1 MSALSTG
8 MEQSL
13 EALSRTTAEAQE
25 WMTRFSAELGFARE
39 LSAAYP
45 ELGFDPL
52 LQQAVDEVARM
63 LQSGAGAEDAVR
75 AAETLLAP
83 VGAQAKSYTLHCVGH
98 AHLDMN
104 WMWNWPE
111 TVATVNDTYSTVDKL
126 MHEFPDFRFAQSQ
139 TSIYQ
144 IMKDYTPRLYETVK
158 QRIREGRW
166 EIVANQWVEGDKNC
180 ASGESIARHLL
191 YTKRFFEKELGLPYD
206 AITLDWEPDTFGHAH
221 TIPTLLGAGGV
232 KRYYFC
238 RTGPGP
244 QLFWWQGK
252 DGTRLLAFDDNK
264 RWYNARLDG
273 NVTKQ
278 LVDFARTTGL
288 RDYLFI
294 FGVGDHGGGPTR
306 EDLRRGVAMG
316 TWPIFPRV
324 IFSSTKAF
332 FDIVEAANLELPV
345 VDAEMNTIFEACYT
359 SQSGVKHANRR
370 SENVMVEAEACA
382 LLGAGVLGLP
392 YPKDELYGAWKHTL
406 LNQFHDILPGSG
418 VHATYEYAQ
427 GLFQEILA
435 RTTMIKTEAL
445 RGIAARVNTRATC
458 KCLTTGPAPLRD
470 GQGLGGGFGDVRTD
484 GAVTR
489 YGAGGVCCDPFV
501 IFNPNPWT
509 RSEVVTARI
518 WNRDLDPTTLEVRD
532 DLDHVVPAQFLEKK
546 SFWWLHHE
554 YIEVAFPVEHVPGL
568 GYRTYNVARALTP
581 PPGAAGC
588 TAKLTGISMQGA
600 ETDCFSY
607 AAVTTGEIENA
618 LLKVVVEQDSGA
630 IVHLIDK
637 RTGLDLVPEGERL
650 GLLQYLLEA
659 PQGMSAWNIGQIRE
673 RHDFITGAVL
683 SCPHDGP
690 HQGTIRVAHTL
701 HDSTFTLDIS
711 LTAGSPRVDFTLN
724 MNWLERG
731 GPDIGVPVLKVA
743 FPLALDAPVAS
754 YECPNGSVTRPID
767 GREVPAQKWA
777 DITGAQGGATL
788 LNDSKYGFQAF
799 DHTLSMTIIRSSYD
813 PDPLPELGKHTVKF
827 GLLAH
832 DGAWTASDATRA
844 GYAFNMPLNIVSTDD
859 HAGDLPLA
867 QAYAELLTP
876 NVMLSGLKRAE
887 DGDGLIVRLYEME
900 GTPTTAGLRLHP
912 ALAAPDAPAVQT
924 DVLERPLPANTA
936 AFHNGVLTVDLPAFG
951 MVTVQVG

>member
-1 MSALSTG
+1 MHTSAVGL
-8 MEQSL
+8 EQSL
-13 EALSRTTAEAQE
+13 EALTRTTAETQE
-25 WMTRFSAELGFARE
+25 WLARFTAELAFARE
-39 LSAAYP
+39 LSAAHP
-45 ELGFDPL
+45 ECGFDPL
-52 LQQAVDEVARM
+52 LEQAVEAVTCALRD
-63 LQSGAGAEDAVR
+63 GAGAETAVR
-75 AAETLLAP
+75 AAEAVLAP
-83 VGAQAKSYTLHCVGH
+83 VGALAKTFTLHCVGH

-111 TVATVNDTYSTVDKL
+111 TVATVNDTYATVNKL
-126 MHEFPDFRFAQSQ
+126 MDEFPDFRFAQSQ

-180 ASGESIARHLL
+180 ASGESIVRHLL
-191 YTKRFFEKELGLPYD
+191 YTKRFFETELGIPYD
-206 AITLDWEPDTFGHAH
+206 AITLNWEPDTFGHAH
-221 TIPTLLGAGGV
+221 TVPTLLGAGGV

-244 QLFWWQGK
+244 QLFWWQGT

-278 LVDFARTTGL
+278 LIDFEQATGL

-316 TWPIFPRV
+316 AWPIFPNV
-324 IFSSTKAF
+324 IFSTTKAF
-332 FDIVEAANLELPV
+332 FDIVEAANPALPV
-345 VDAEMNTIFEACYT
+345 IDAEMNTIFEACYT

-370 SENVMVEAEACA
+370 SENVLVEAEACA

-392 YPKDELYGAWKHTL
+392 YPQEELYGAWKHTL

-435 RTTMIKTEAL
+435 RTTMIKTEVL
-445 RGIAARVNTRATC
+445 RGIAARVNTVSS
-458 KCLTTGPAPLRD
+458 CLCPFTGPAPLRD
-470 GQGLGGGFGDVRTD
+470 GQGLGGGFGDIRTD

-489 YGAGGVCCDPFV
+489 YGAGGLCCDPFV
-501 IFNPNPWT
+501 IFNPNPWS
-509 RSEVVTARI
+509 RSEVVTARL
-518 WNRDLDPTTLEVRD
+518 WNRDIDPNALEVRD
-532 DLDHVVPAQFLEKK
+532 DAGKVVPAQFLEQK

-554 YIEVAFPVEHVPGL
+554 YIEIAFPAERVPGL
-568 GYRTYNVARALTP
+568 GYRTYNVGRATKP
-581 PPGAAGC
+581 RTADGC
-588 TAKLTGISMQGA
+588 TARITGISMQGA

-607 AAVTTGEIENA
+607 AAVTTGEIENE

-637 RTGLDLVPEGERL
+637 RTGVDLVPPGGRL

-673 RHDFITGAVL
+673 RHDFTTGAVL
-683 SCPHDGP
+683 SCPHKGP
-690 HQGTIRVAHTL
+690 YLGTIRVAHTL

-724 MNWLERG
+724 TNWLERG
-731 GPDIGVPVLKVA
+731 GPDIGVPTLKVA
-743 FPLALDAPVAS
+743 FPLALSEPVAR
-754 YECPNGSVTRPID
+754 YECPNGSVERPID

-777 DITGAQGGATL
+777 DITGSQGGVTL
-788 LNDSKYGFQAF
+788 VNESKYGFSASG
-799 DHTLSMTIIRSSYD
+799 DTLSMSILRSSYD

-827 GLLAH
+827 GLVVH
-832 DGAWTASDATRA
+832 DGAWTAGDATRA
-844 GYAFNMPLNIVSTDD
+844 GYAFNMPLNVVNTDD
-859 HAGDLPLA
+859 HEGDLPMA
-867 QAYAELLTP
+867 QGYAELLTP
-876 NVMLSGLKRAE
+876 SVMLSGLKRAE
-887 DGDGLIVRLYEME
+887 VGEALIVRLYEME
-900 GTPTTAGLRLHP
+900 GTAITARLRLHP
-912 ALAAPDAPAVQT
+912 VLAAPDAPAVQT
-924 DVLERPLPANTA
+924 DVLEQPLAANSA
-936 AFHNGVLTVDLPAFG
+936 SMDGGVLSVDVPPFG
-951 MVTVQVG
+951 MVTVKIG